1 MQYIYIFTLVFF
13 ISSFTVVAAQ
23 TRTSATTSTD
33 DSAAATNTPTET
45 TTDVTAPPV
54 TPNPRAALSSLAQT
68 RLTNLAAN
76 VSNRMDA
83 YVRRI
88 TNVTDRLESRMNKM
102 AEAGYD
108 INTARIKIDE
118 TRREL
123 QTAATTLSSIDTII
137 ANFVGSENPR
147 AYWQTAKETYQ
158 TAREAIKAAHRGT
171 VETLL
176 ILKSAQK
183 VSSPTGTTTEPVT
196 NTVE

>member
-1 MQYIYIFTLVFF
+1 MRYIYIFTLVFF
-13 ISSFTVVAAQ
+13 ISSFTVAAAQ
-23 TRTSATTSTD
+23 TSTSATTSTD
-33 DSAAATNTPTET
+33 DSTTAASTPTET
-45 TTDVTAPPV
+45 TTPPV
-54 TPNPRAALSSLAQT
+54 KPNPRAALSSLAQT

-102 AEAGYD
+102 AGEGYD
-108 INTARIKIDE
+108 IEAARTKINE
-118 TRREL
+118 TRHEL

-196 NTVE
+196 DTVE

>member
-1 MQYIYIFTLVFF
+1 MA
-13 ISSFTVVAAQ
+13 AAQ
-23 TRTSATTSTD
+23 TSTSATTSTD
-33 DSAAATNTPTET
+33 DSTTAASTPT
-45 TTDVTAPPV
+45 DTATPPA

-102 AEAGYD
+102 AEEGYD
-108 INTARIKIDE
+108 IEAARTKIDE

-123 QTAATTLSSIDTII
+123 ETAASTLASIDTII

-196 NTVE
+196 DTVE

>member
-1 MQYIYIFTLVFF
+1 MRYIYIFTLVFF
-13 ISSFTVVAAQ
+13 ISSFTMAAAQ
-23 TRTSATTSTD
+23 TSTSATTSTD
-33 DSAAATNTPTET
+33 DSTTAASTPT
-45 TTDVTAPPV
+45 DTATPPA

-102 AEAGYD
+102 AEEGYD
-108 INTARIKIDE
+108 IEAARTKIDE

-123 QTAATTLSSIDTII
+123 ETAASTLASIDTII

-196 NTVE
+196 DTVE